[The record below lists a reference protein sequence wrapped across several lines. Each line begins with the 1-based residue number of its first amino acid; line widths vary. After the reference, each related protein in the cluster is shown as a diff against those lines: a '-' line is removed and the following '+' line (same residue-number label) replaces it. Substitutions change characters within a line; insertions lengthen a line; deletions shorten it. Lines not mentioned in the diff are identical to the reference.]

1 MFKPS
6 ENNFGLPKSLIDS
19 VAAVLAEKAPP
30 FGKKDD
36 KKKDAKADSADGD
49 KKDDKKPAFG
59 KKKSDDK
66 GDSDKKPAF
75 GKKDDDGDEDDKKP
89 AFGKKKSDDDG
100 EEMIG
105 KDGKKTKVDLKPK
118 LSIKEAAFTDSEINR
133 IEAIMELSNKTL
145 RSYAVKSD
153 RHLMDIKP
161 AWVRPT
167 EYAKGAAVG
176 AHGKTAQKRAQGGE
190 LAIKKIKSNIAKTN
204 ATTKEEV
211 ELDQAMK
218 WEKKSHAALP
228 SKDQPSLKA
237 HKEAADWH
245 RENYE
250 DSSGDAKQ
258 YHKKRM
264 LHHTTQADAMKSMT
278 ESKQFDKGDE
288 PADHKYDSTKDKGPE
303 HIIMQLRKA
312 KSLGSAN
319 KHIEFNNGKK
329 VKVDAAHVHKALDMH
344 ASFKRAPEKD
354 EFTKQIAKSHD
365 HLVRAVTNK

>member
-59 KKKSDDK
+59 KKKDDK

-75 GKKDDDGDEDDKKP
+75 GKKDDDSDEDDKKPAFGDKKADGDEDSDEGDGKKP

-100 EEMIG
+100 DADDDEEMIG

-118 LSIKEAAFTDSEINR
+118 LSIKENARSIINEISSKALKSYLGKSRAQQDDIQDKHDSDPSYHRTAAGKKDTKTSTKRYAGEVKAIKKLNKEEVTLTDKEIGR
-133 IEAIMELSNKTL
+133 IEAIM
-145 RSYAVKSD
+145 A
-153 RHLMDIKP
+153 
-161 AWVRPT
+161 
-167 EYAKGAAVG
+167 
-176 AHGKTAQKRAQGGE
+176 
-190 LAIKKIKSNIAKTN
+190 
-204 ATTKEEV
+204 
-211 ELDQAMK
+211 
-218 WEKKSHAALP
+218 
-228 SKDQPSLKA
+228 
-237 HKEAADWH
+237 
-245 RENYE
+245 
-250 DSSGDAKQ
+250 
-258 YHKKRM
+258 
-264 LHHTTQADAMKSMT
+264 

>member
-36 KKKDAKADSADGD
+36 KSDSGG
-49 KKDDKKPAFG
+49 DKKPAFG
-59 KKKSDDK
+59 KKKSDD
-66 GDSDKKPAF
+66 
-75 GKKDDDGDEDDKKP
+75 GDEDD
-89 AFGKKKSDDDG
+89 D

-118 LSIKEAAFTDSEINR
+118 LSIKENARVLSIIEAAKWRQGYSASGHPAGYKHKNGEIGPIGGTFKMEPHYDDENKVPVNKYRDYSDPLAKRAATKTSTLGKPLLKKNAENNLKNAIKNAKGKHGPVNKLPEEVGFSGDEIAR
-133 IEAIMELSNKTL
+133 IEAIM
-145 RSYAVKSD
+145 A
-153 RHLMDIKP
+153 
-161 AWVRPT
+161 
-167 EYAKGAAVG
+167 
-176 AHGKTAQKRAQGGE
+176 
-190 LAIKKIKSNIAKTN
+190 
-204 ATTKEEV
+204 
-211 ELDQAMK
+211 
-218 WEKKSHAALP
+218 
-228 SKDQPSLKA
+228 
-237 HKEAADWH
+237 
-245 RENYE
+245 
-250 DSSGDAKQ
+250 
-258 YHKKRM
+258 
-264 LHHTTQADAMKSMT
+264 

-288 PADHKYDSTKDKGPE
+288 PADHKYDSTNDKGPE